1 MFRPIVLLAVV
12 VTCVATSNA
21 IGCNKALCA
30 SDVSKCFLQE
40 LCQCRVNGTRCPCCE
55 ECQLCLGAVWDQ
67 CCHCVGLCKVA
78 HPSSPSLPASSRSSA
93 HDLPSPSPSLFR
105 ALASL
110 SDSQAAWTVQSVP
123 LSQELHHHR
132 NQHQTHVLLGANRDP
147 VALAP
152 TNASAECSV
161 LFFHDCLSLRGC
173 LRGCESVGAPR
184 SRWFHSGC
192 CQCIG
197 PDCLAYGVPH
207 PACKSCQ
214 D

>member
-67 CCHCVGLCKVA
+67 CCHCV
-78 HPSSPSLPASSRSSA
+78 
-93 HDLPSPSPSLFR
+93 
-105 ALASL
+105 
-110 SDSQAAWTVQSVP
+110 
-123 LSQELHHHR
+123 
-132 NQHQTHVLLGANRDP
+132 DP